1 MKLAHLG
8 RGVLTALLLP
18 LLPAPS
24 PARAQPVALPC
35 GGVIAARTVNADI
48 EVPRG
53 RVCTLRNLQV
63 SGEVRVERGASLTV
77 QNTRIAGNLRAGS
90 GFARLTVRSSVVTG
104 DLQAQGGGAVD
115 VGDARIGGDLRLERN
130 AGPLR
135 LSRLTI
141 LSNLECLNN
150 ARAPSG
156 TSLGVDGEQTGQ
168 CRTL

>member
-8 RGVLTALLLP
+8 RGALTALLLP

-24 PARAQPVALPC
+24 PALAQPVALPC
-35 GGVIAARTVNADI
+35 GGVIAARTINGDI
-48 EVPRG
+48 EVPQG

-63 SGEVRVERGASLTV
+63 NGEVRVERGASLTV
-77 QNTRIAGNLRAGS
+77 QNTRIAGDLRAGS

-104 DLQAQGGGAVD
+104 RLAAQGGGAVD
-115 VGDARIGGDLRLERN
+115 IRDARVEGDLRLERN
-130 AGPLR
+130 AGTLR

-141 LSNLECLNN
+141 LGNLECLNN